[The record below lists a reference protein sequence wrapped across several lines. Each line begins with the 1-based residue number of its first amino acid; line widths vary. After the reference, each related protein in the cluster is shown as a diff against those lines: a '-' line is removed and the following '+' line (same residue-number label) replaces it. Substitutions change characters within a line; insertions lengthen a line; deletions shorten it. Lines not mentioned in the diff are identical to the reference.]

1 MKNTGKRIHSVRT
14 RLFSALM
21 AVVMAACL
29 LPAAAVS
36 ASAASWMDPYL
47 EKLVSWGIM
56 RGDSSGN
63 LHPNRDITRAE
74 FVVLVNRAFG
84 YDKTGAVPFKDV
96 NPSDWYYDDICIG
109 YNTGYFKGTTDTTA
123 SPRKPVTREQATVL
137 LGRSLML
144 DDDPGASM
152 DFTDSNSLGTWSRGI
167 IRSAVAEKIVS
178 GYADGSFRPKQ
189 NITRGQMAVLLVKAI
204 GTPISTPGTYSLGG
218 VYGNVTVSS
227 SDVTLRDTTIAGNLY
242 ITGGLGLGSV
252 NLENVTVLGKIV
264 VAGAGESNKGENSIQ
279 LRNVTTPN
287 LIMDSLANQFVT
299 VRADGDTKIDN
310 ASIRTSAYLEDAT
323 DNSHGFTKI
332 ELDGE
337 NGTALDLAGN
347 IKEVINLTPQS
358 TVRVTKG
365 TTKVLTVDE
374 AAIGSAVD
382 VARNAVTGT
391 LNLDMGTKVTG
402 SGDVTN
408 LNVNAAGSSAALL
421 PDKVTVRPGL
431 DANVGGAKLDATLA
445 AEYSADPRLLSGYP
459 KITNLN
465 PTSATAVFRANKS
478 GTLYWA
484 LTPITDGSVN
494 EDALLNPASRA
505 SIVKSGNI
513 KVTSSNTDFNAALT
527 GLTPDGSYYVSAMLV
542 DARGQRSSVKV
553 VSFSTPDNTTPN
565 FASGYP
571 YLSKITNNAAQVAVM
586 PNKTCRLYYALLPK
600 GATAPTA
607 KDFRSN
613 AVPGNYGFGTLD
625 VTKNEARLF
634 YVNNKQLT
642 ELASYDL
649 YLWLTDEDGAHS
661 SSVKKLSFTTVD
673 KTPPEFVTTPTVTSI
688 KDTSVAMTASINE
701 SGTIFWAV
709 VKEGD
714 DYPKPI
720 NGQVGGSPSL
730 DSDAAKLQ
738 VANGM
743 NALKSGKV
751 TATANKD
758 VTITV
763 SGLTSEGAY
772 DVYYLI
778 QDKAGNYSVKV
789 EKITIHTL
797 DNNPPTISQEF
808 TKTNDAAG
816 KSPLADTD
824 VRIIFSESVQDTS
837 SGERLLELYEAAK
850 KGDTEAKNNLKTCL
864 KNDIQLFD
872 ANVVTSNPVPLG
884 EDVIKY
890 DNVEITSEDGKV
902 IVTFKNGENGLNLAS
917 GGKYYF
923 QIQNIAD
930 TSGNRNIIKPNPT
943 KLETFTTVFA
953 QIKFS
958 TSEAPTSDGNGNDFD
973 MYFRS
978 VPVATEHAGSSVCWD
993 LIFRMNIPA
1002 KFELYEKVGD
1012 NGTWVRKGEAEINST
1027 DGTLQGTSYTR
1038 NFVDGNSS
1046 SSTALEQL
1054 NKFKNNTTRYFGI
1067 RFTSLN
1073 NIDETIKTT
1082 GDGRGTWSG
1091 RVEMQIEAVAGSS
1104 QSALHNLAVSNMTTD
1119 DFNTAIEDGVVQ
1131 IGSPTAF
1138 TLKHT
1143 FSDTTIPE
1151 FQTGYPKFTPSDTS
1165 GSIDLQLTRTTG
1177 TIFYVIAPVETI
1189 TTTVTEASAT
1199 LIGGD
1204 TLTAGN
1210 WNKLPTST
1218 TADTSKLVYSSTPS
1232 SGSIMTPPYTDP
1244 SIIKGKISYYGSNVS
1259 IPLKGLKPKTQYVA
1273 YFVLQG
1279 SASTVYSKNPYL
1291 FGFETKEI
1299 SRPIIE
1305 LTISNPSVTV
1315 KVDSTSTV
1323 DYLLAV
1329 NGNEPGHLRDAMVNY
1344 VAEADKPK
1352 FQTGGDY
1359 EKGTGKNKEYTVL
1372 DAMSNSYYKGGKLV
1386 GSVFDQFAKPE
1397 AKEDFA
1403 EFIRSQTTTSGD
1415 VALSGTIEEIAAGR
1429 SKTVDCSG
1437 GMVGTTW
1444 YTFLTVGRSATGSG
1458 DAFRA
1463 IRPVYNK
1470 DQSPPMITACLYE
1483 IELNPDGKTYS
1494 GTLSLIFNEDLYWVE
1509 KDTNTQ
1515 NQTVTPLCAKEIGV
1529 VGNFYAAGLVF
1540 GHSSQCFTLV
1550 TSEKEQ
1556 KISSVQFNFLTAQ
1569 NGSSIV
1575 APTSLGDKSGSVH
1588 NVSLTVVLDAS
1599 DPWNPRFVV
1608 TSDWNATGK

>member
-1 MKNTGKRIHSVRT
+1 
-14 RLFSALM
+14 
-21 AVVMAACL
+21 MAACL
-29 LPAAAVS
+29 LPAAAVP

-84 YDKTGAVPFKDV
+84 YGKTGAVPFKDV

-204 GTPISTPGTYSLGG
+204 GTPVSTPGTYSLGG

-347 IKEVINLTPQS
+347 IKEIINLTPQS

-391 LNLDMGTKVTG
+391 LNLDVGTKVTG

-408 LNVNAAGSSAALL
+408 LNVNAAGSSATLL

-586 PNKTCRLYYALLPK
+586 PNKTCRLYYVLLPK

-607 KDFRSN
+607 KDFRAN

-634 YVNNKQLT
+634 YVNSKQLT

-649 YLWLTDEDGAHS
+649 YLWLTDEDGSRS
-661 SSVKKLSFTTVD
+661 SAVKKLSFTTVD
-673 KTPPEFVTTPTVTSI
+673 KTPPKFVTEPIVTSI
-688 KDTSVAMTASINE
+688 KETSVTMTASINE
-701 SGTIFWAV
+701 PGTIFWAA
-709 VKEGD
+709 VKEGE

-720 NGQVGGSPSL
+720 NGQVVKPTL

-738 VANGM
+738 VVNGM

-758 VTITV
+758 VTINI

-778 QDKAGNYSVKV
+778 QDKAGNYSVLV

-797 DNNPPTISQEF
+797 DTNPPTISQEF
-808 TKTNDAAG
+808 TRTNDSEG

-824 VRIIFSESVQDTS
+824 VRIIFSENVQDTQ
-837 SGERLLELYEAAK
+837 SGKQLLALYQTSQDTSKSQTDRDNAK
-850 KGDTEAKNNLKTCL
+850 KELTSILRR
-864 KNDIQLFD
+864 DIVLYN
-872 ANVVTSNPVPLG
+872 ASVTPAVPVKDKINCSSPSESWTINYEG
-884 EDVIKY
+884 AAV
-890 DNVEITSEDGKV
+890 TAEDGKV
-902 IVTFKNGENGLNLAS
+902 VVTFKNGDNIKLES

-923 QIQNIAD
+923 QVQDIAD
-930 TSGNRNIIKPNPT
+930 TSTNKNIIKPNPT
-943 KLETFTTVFA
+943 DLEPFTTVFA
-953 QIKFS
+953 QLNI
-958 TSEAPTSDGNGNDFD
+958 TSAEASAEVDGVEAPVAFD
-973 MYFRS
+973 MSFKIVPSATGS
-978 VPVATEHAGSSVCWD
+978 VNENVYWD
-993 LIFRMNIPA
+993 LLFRTSSTVTF
-1002 KFELYEKVGD
+1002 KLYEKIGD
-1012 NGTWVRKGEAEINST
+1012 GAWKEIKADNSSDAKTASILST
-1027 DGTLQGTSYTR
+1027 DGSILGASYSQNFKDSTNAKTDFEPLKNVSETRQYGLVFTSY
-1038 NFVDGNSS
+1038 NGN
-1046 SSTALEQL
+1046 TERA
-1054 NKFKNNTTRYFGI
+1054 
-1067 RFTSLN
+1067 
-1073 NIDETIKTT
+1073 
-1082 GDGRGTWSG
+1082 TWNG
-1091 RVEMQIEAVAGSS
+1091 RVEMEVRAVAGSDYS
-1104 QSALHNLAVSNMTTD
+1104 EMRNLAISNIRNMDLDAAFASGIVEVGNPTD
-1119 DFNTAIEDGVVQ
+1119 YTMKTVFTDSLAPNFELGFPEFVKSDVTAVMNLQLDRSSGTIYYVVAPVTVIRTVLVDGSVIGYDNWDEDSVLPKENDGNNRVFC
-1131 IGSPTAF
+1131 GTPTSL
-1138 TLKHT
+1138 TVMKPN
-1143 FSDTTIPE
+1143 FSDSRIK
-1151 FQTGYPKFTPSDTS
+1151 TG
-1165 GSIDLQLTRTTG
+1165 R
-1177 TIFYVIAPVETI
+1177 V
-1189 TTTVTEASAT
+1189 
-1199 LIGGD
+1199 
-1204 TLTAGN
+1204 
-1210 WNKLPTST
+1210 
-1218 TADTSKLVYSSTPS
+1218 
-1232 SGSIMTPPYTDP
+1232 
-1244 SIIKGKISYYGSNVS
+1244 SYYGATVPVS
-1259 IPLKGLKPKTQYVA
+1259 LTDLEPETKYVA

-1279 SASTVYSKNPYL
+1279 DSQNVYTDKPYV
-1291 FGFETKEI
+1291 FGFKTNEV
-1299 SRPIIE
+1299 SRPIIT
-1305 LTISNPSVTV
+1305 LDISNPSVNV
-1315 KVDSTSTV
+1315 SVNSTSTV

-1329 NGNEPGHLRDAMVNY
+1329 NGREPGKLRSNMTYLDDSGTRRSYYLDARFN
-1344 VAEADKPK
+1344 AEDFKNTYGAD
-1352 FQTGGDY
+1352 
-1359 EKGTGKNKEYTVL
+1359 YTVL
-1372 DAMSNSYYKGGKLV
+1372 DAMSQDYYEGGELE
-1386 GSVFDQFAKPE
+1386 GSVFDHYASQT
-1397 AKEDFA
+1397 AKETFA
-1403 EFIRSQTTTSGD
+1403 NYIRSQVPSEGSVTMKGTVTVSASRTVSVNCSSGM
-1415 VALSGTIEEIAAGR
+1415 SGN
-1429 SKTVDCSG
+1429 
-1437 GMVGTTW
+1437 TW
-1444 YTFLTVGRSATGSG
+1444 YTFLTVGKSDSGSG

-1463 IRPVYNK
+1463 IRPVFNT
-1470 DQSPPMITACLYE
+1470 DNEAPVITSFSFTLGNTAPITSPNGICKGSVT
-1483 IELNPDGKTYS
+1483 IQ
-1494 GTLSLIFNEDLYWVE
+1494 FNEELYWLEQTGV
-1509 KDTNTQ
+1509 
-1515 NQTVTPLCAKEIGV
+1515 NQTITPLEATIDVSSDG
-1529 VGNFYAAGLVF
+1529 FYAAGLA
-1540 GHSSQCFTLV
+1540 FTKQGFALQGG
-1550 TSEKEQ
+1550 TARK
-1556 KISSVQFNFLTAQ
+1556 KISSVTFTFTNAHPGDYINAEAKLSDSSGNVHKNTPLHIELKYQS
-1569 NGSSIV
+1569 NGDGTYTPYFTIT
-1575 APTSLGDKSGSVH
+1575 PE
-1588 NVSLTVVLDAS
+1588 
-1599 DPWNPRFVV
+1599 
-1608 TSDWNATGK
+1608 WNATSN

>member
-1 MKNTGKRIHSVRT
+1 
-14 RLFSALM
+14 
-21 AVVMAACL
+21 MAACL
-29 LPAAAVS
+29 LPAAAVP

-365 TTKVLTVDE
+365 TTKALTVDE

-382 VARNAVTGT
+382 VARNAVTGA
-391 LNLDMGTKVTG
+391 LNLDVGTKVTG

-408 LNVNAAGSSAALL
+408 LNVNATGSSATLL

-586 PNKTCRLYYALLPK
+586 PNKTCRLYYVLLPK

-607 KDFRSN
+607 KDFRAN

-634 YVNNKQLT
+634 YVNSKQLT

-649 YLWLTDEDGAHS
+649 YLWLTDEDGSRS
-661 SSVKKLSFTTVD
+661 SAVKKLSFTTVD
-673 KTPPEFVTTPTVTSI
+673 KTPPKFVTEPTVTSI
-688 KDTSVAMTASINE
+688 KATSVSLTASINE
-701 SGTIFWAV
+701 AGTIFWAA

-714 DYPKPI
+714 EYPKPI
-720 NGQVGGSPSL
+720 NGQAVQPSL

-758 VTITV
+758 VTINV
-763 SGLTSEGAY
+763 SGLTAEGAY

-778 QDKAGNYSVKV
+778 QDKAGNYSVLV

-797 DNNPPTISQEF
+797 DTNPPTISQEF
-808 TKTNDAAG
+808 TRTNDSEG

-824 VRIIFSESVQDTS
+824 VRIVFSENVQDTQ
-837 SGERLLELYEAAK
+837 SGKQLLALYQTSQDTSKSQAERNN
-850 KGDTEAKNNLKTCL
+850 AKNELAGIL
-864 KNDIQLFD
+864 QRDIVLYN
-872 ANVVTSNPVPLG
+872 ASVTPAVPVKVCTDPAVK
-884 EDVIKY
+884 DWVINY
-890 DNVEITSEDGKV
+890 EGAAVTAEDGKV
-902 IVTFKNGENGLNLAS
+902 VVIFKNSDNINLES

-923 QIQNIAD
+923 QVDDIAD
-930 TSGNRNIIKPNPT
+930 TSSNKNIIKPNPT
-943 KLETFTTVFA
+943 KLEPFTTVFA
-953 QIKFS
+953 QLNI
-958 TSEAPTSDGNGNDFD
+958 TSAEASAKVDGVEAPVTFD
-973 MYFRS
+973 MSFKVVPSATGS
-978 VPVATEHAGSSVCWD
+978 VNENVYWD
-993 LIFRMNIPA
+993 LLFRTSSTVTF
-1002 KFELYEKVGD
+1002 KLYEKIGD
-1012 NGTWVRKGEAEINST
+1012 AAWKEIKNNSGEAKTASILST
-1027 DGTLQGTSYTR
+1027 DGSILGASYSQNFRDSTNDKTDFEQLKAVSKTRQYGLVFTSY
-1038 NFVDGNSS
+1038 NGN
-1046 SSTALEQL
+1046 TERA
-1054 NKFKNNTTRYFGI
+1054 
-1067 RFTSLN
+1067 
-1073 NIDETIKTT
+1073 
-1082 GDGRGTWSG
+1082 TWNG
-1091 RVEMQIEAVAGSS
+1091 RVEMEVRAVAGSNYS
-1104 QSALHNLAVSNMTTD
+1104 EMRNLAISNIRNMDLDSAFASGIVEVGNPTD
-1119 DFNTAIEDGVVQ
+1119 YTMKTVFTDSLAPNFEIGFPEFVKSDVTAVMNLQLDRSSGTIYYVVAPVTVIRTVLDNNTKTIINNETWDQLPEYTSDSESGVFCDE
-1131 IGSPTAF
+1131 PTSL
-1138 TLKHT
+1138 TVMKPN
-1143 FSDTTIPE
+1143 FSDSRIK
-1151 FQTGYPKFTPSDTS
+1151 TG
-1165 GSIDLQLTRTTG
+1165 R
-1177 TIFYVIAPVETI
+1177 V
-1189 TTTVTEASAT
+1189 
-1199 LIGGD
+1199 
-1204 TLTAGN
+1204 
-1210 WNKLPTST
+1210 
-1218 TADTSKLVYSSTPS
+1218 
-1232 SGSIMTPPYTDP
+1232 
-1244 SIIKGKISYYGSNVS
+1244 SYYGATVPVS
-1259 IPLKGLKPKTQYVA
+1259 LTDLEPETKYVA

-1279 SASTVYSKNPYL
+1279 DSQNVYTDKPYV
-1291 FGFETKEI
+1291 FGFKTKEV
-1299 SRPIIE
+1299 SRPIIT
-1305 LTISNPSVTV
+1305 LDISNPSVNV
-1315 KVDSTSTV
+1315 SVNSTSTV

-1329 NGNEPGHLRDAMVNY
+1329 NGREPGKLRDSMASTSY
-1344 VAEADKPK
+1344 LDTSKITVAE
-1352 FQTGGDY
+1352 F
-1359 EKGTGKNKEYTVL
+1359 EKKYRSGYTVL
-1372 DAMSNSYYKGGKLV
+1372 DAMSQDYYEGGELK
-1386 GSVFDQFAKPE
+1386 GSVFDHYASQS
-1397 AKEDFA
+1397 AKEEFA
-1403 EFIRSQTTTSGD
+1403 NYIRSQVPSEGSVTMK
-1415 VALSGTIEEIAAGR
+1415 GTVTVSAGR
-1429 SKTVDCSG
+1429 TVSVNCSS
-1437 GMVGTTW
+1437 GMSGTTW
-1444 YTFLTVGRSATGSG
+1444 YTFLTVGKSDSGSG

-1463 IRPVYNK
+1463 IRPVFNTDSEAPVITSYSFALGNIAPIS
-1470 DQSPPMITACLYE
+1470 SPNGVC
-1483 IELNPDGKTYS
+1483 K
-1494 GTLSLIFNEDLYWVE
+1494 GTLTIQFNEELYWLEQTGV
-1509 KDTNTQ
+1509 
-1515 NQTVTPLCAKEIGV
+1515 NQTITPLEATVDSSSDG
-1529 VGNFYAAGLVF
+1529 FYAAGLA
-1540 GHSSQCFTLV
+1540 FTDRSPCYNLKAG
-1550 TSEKEQ
+1550 TAGK
-1556 KISSVQFNFLTAQ
+1556 KISSVTFTFTSAQ
-1569 NGSSIV
+1569 
-1575 APTSLGDKSGSVH
+1575 SGTH
-1588 NVSLTVVLDAS
+1588 IDAS
-1599 DPWNPRFVV
+1599 TKLSDSSGNVHENTPLHIELKYQSNGDGTYTPYFTITPKWDA
-1608 TSDWNATGK
+1608 TSN

>member
-1 MKNTGKRIHSVRT
+1 MKNTGKRFHSVRT
-14 RLFSALM
+14 RLFSALV

-29 LPAAAVS
+29 LPAAAVP

-391 LNLDMGTKVTG
+391 LNLDVGTKVTG

-408 LNVNAAGSSAALL
+408 LNVNAAGSSATLL

-527 GLTPDGSYYVSAMLV
+527 ALTPDGSYYVSAMLV

-607 KDFRSN
+607 KDFRAN

-634 YVNNKQLT
+634 YVNSKQLT

-649 YLWLTDEDGAHS
+649 YLWLTDEDGSRS
-661 SSVKKLSFTTVD
+661 SAVKKLSFTTVD
-673 KTPPEFVTTPTVTSI
+673 KTPPKFVTEPIVTSI
-688 KDTSVAMTASINE
+688 KETSVTMTASINE
-701 SGTIFWAV
+701 PGTIFWAA
-709 VKEGD
+709 VKEGE

-720 NGQVGGSPSL
+720 NGQVVKPTL

-738 VANGM
+738 VVNGM

-758 VTITV
+758 VTINI

-789 EKITIHTL
+789 EKLTIHTL
-797 DNNPPTISQEF
+797 DTNPPAISQEF

-837 SGERLLELYEAAK
+837 SGERLLEVYEAAK
-850 KGDTEAKNNLKTCL
+850 NGDAEAKDNLKTCL

-872 ANVVTSNPVPLG
+872 ANVVTSNPAPLG

-890 DNVEITSEDGKV
+890 DNVEVSSEDGKV
-902 IVTFKNGENGLNLAS
+902 IVTFMNGRNLNLAS

-943 KLETFTTVFA
+943 KLEPFTTVFA
-953 QIKFS
+953 QIQFS
-958 TSEAPTSDGNGNDFD
+958 TSEAPTSAGSGKDFD

-978 VPVATEHAGSSVCWD
+978 VPVATEHAGASVCWD

-1002 KFELYEKVGD
+1002 KFELYEKTGE
-1012 NGTWVRKGEAEINST
+1012 NGTWVRKGTAEINST
-1027 DGTLQGTSYTR
+1027 DGTLQDTSYTR
-1038 NFVDGNSS
+1038 NFVGENSS
-1046 SSTALEQL
+1046 SSTNVKPL
-1054 NKFKNNTTRYFGI
+1054 NEFTGTHYYGI

-1073 NIDETIKTT
+1073 NIED
-1082 GDGRGTWSG
+1082 RGTWSDH
-1091 RVEMQIEAVAGSS
+1091 VEMQIEAMASTS
-1104 QSALHNLAVSNMTTD
+1104 QSALHNLAVSNMTNED
-1119 DFNTAIEDGVVQ
+1119 LNTAIEDGVVQ
-1131 IGSPTAF
+1131 IGSPTPF
-1138 TLKHT
+1138 KLKHT
-1143 FSDTTIPE
+1143 FQDSTIPE
-1151 FQTGYPKFTPSDTS
+1151 FQLGYPRITPSDTS
-1165 GSIDLQLTRTTG
+1165 GSIDVQLTRTTG
-1177 TIFYVIAPVETI
+1177 IIYYVIAPVETI
-1189 TTTVTEASAT
+1189 ATE
-1199 LIGGD
+1199 
-1204 TLTAGN
+1204 LTAALGTGDRASTSLTAYVKSESNETGN
-1210 WNKLPTST
+1210 WNYLPAT
-1218 TADTSKLVYSSTPS
+1218 TATDRSKLVFSSVPT
-1232 SGSIMTPPYTDP
+1232 SGNIMTPPYTDP
-1244 SIIKGKISYYGSNVS
+1244 SIIKGKLSYYGSNVS
-1259 IPLKGLKPKTQYVA
+1259 IPLKGLKPETQYVA

-1279 SASTVYSKNPYL
+1279 SASTVYSKNPYV
-1291 FGFETKEI
+1291 FGFETTEV
-1299 SRPIIE
+1299 SRPNITLEIY
-1305 LTISNPSVTV
+1305 NPSVAI
-1315 KVDSTSTV
+1315 SSNYTSTV
-1323 DYLLAV
+1323 DWLLTV
-1329 NGNEPGHLRDAMVNY
+1329 NEREPSVVQSKMV
-1344 VAEADKPK
+1344 DC
-1352 FQTGGDY
+1352 TD
-1359 EKGTGKNKEYTVL
+1359 EKKSEFESYAGAKANTMTVL
-1372 DAMSNSYYKGGKLV
+1372 EAMCTDYIESNGKV
-1386 GSVFDQFAKPE
+1386 VSSVFDKFASDTKK
-1397 AKEDFA
+1397 AA
-1403 EFIRSQTTTSGD
+1403 VAAGIRSQTTTGSSSIAGKGQ
-1415 VALSGTIEEIAAGR
+1415 VTVNAGGTAYVNCEPYLSADGTF
-1429 SKTVDCSG
+1429 
-1437 GMVGTTW
+1437 
-1444 YTFLTVGRSATGSG
+1444 YTFLCVGKSDSGSG

-1463 IRPVYNK
+1463 IYSVFKASNEAPKVTFCNFDGNFGSTGSLYGTLTINFDRPLYFRVEENGKQTKLPVVNISGNSTTTYQTVQNTFSA
-1470 DQSPPMITACLYE
+1470 DFGYTLYGTATPPTDNTIPPAVESIKYELNGARSGSAITALGNLCDKDGHVRTPPLTIRLNTVKGEDGTMRVTYE
-1483 IELNPDGKTYS
+1483 ISKG
-1494 GTLSLIFNEDLYWVE
+1494 W
-1509 KDTNTQ
+1509 
-1515 NQTVTPLCAKEIGV
+1515 
-1529 VGNFYAAGLVF
+1529 
-1540 GHSSQCFTLV
+1540 
-1550 TSEKEQ
+1550 
-1556 KISSVQFNFLTAQ
+1556 
-1569 NGSSIV
+1569 
-1575 APTSLGDKSGSVH
+1575 
-1588 NVSLTVVLDAS
+1588 DA
-1599 DPWNPRFVV
+1599 
-1608 TSDWNATGK
+1608 TK

>member
-1 MKNTGKRIHSVRT
+1 
-14 RLFSALM
+14 M

-29 LPAAAVS
+29 LPAAAVP

-391 LNLDMGTKVTG
+391 LNLDVGTKVTG

-408 LNVNAAGSSAALL
+408 LNVNAAGSSATLL

-607 KDFRSN
+607 KDFRAN

-634 YVNNKQLT
+634 YVNSKQLT

-649 YLWLTDEDGAHS
+649 YLWLTDEDGSRS
-661 SSVKKLSFTTVD
+661 SAVKKLPFTTVD
-673 KTPPEFVTTPTVTSI
+673 KTPPKFVTEPIVTSI
-688 KDTSVAMTASINE
+688 KETSVTMTASINE
-701 SGTIFWAV
+701 SGTIFWAA
-709 VKEGD
+709 VKEGE

-720 NGQVGGSPSL
+720 NGQVVKPTL

-738 VANGM
+738 VVNGM

-758 VTITV
+758 VTINI

-789 EKITIHTL
+789 EKLTIHTL
-797 DNNPPTISQEF
+797 DTNPPAISQEF

-850 KGDTEAKNNLKTCL
+850 NGDTEAKDHLKTCL
-864 KNDIQLFD
+864 ENDIQLFD
-872 ANVVTSNPVPLG
+872 ANVVTSNPAPLG

-902 IVTFKNGENGLNLAS
+902 IVTFMNGRNLNLAS

-943 KLETFTTVFA
+943 KLEPFTTVFA
-953 QIKFS
+953 QIQFS
-958 TSEAPTSDGNGNDFD
+958 TTDMNTALEEGVTGAGGTSVKGKEYFD

-978 VPVATEHAGSSVCWD
+978 VPVATEHAGASVCWD
-993 LIFRMNIPA
+993 MSFRMNIPA
-1002 KFELYEKVGD
+1002 KFELYEKTGE
-1012 NGTWVRKGEAEINST
+1012 NGTWVRKGTAEINST

-1038 NFVDGNSS
+1038 NFVGENSS
-1046 SSTALEQL
+1046 SSTNVKPL
-1054 NKFKNNTTRYFGI
+1054 NEFTGTHYYGI

-1073 NIDETIKTT
+1073 NIED
-1082 GDGRGTWSG
+1082 RGTWSDH
-1091 RVEMQIEAVAGSS
+1091 VEMQIEAMASTS
-1104 QSALHNLAVSNMTTD
+1104 QSALHNLAVSNMTNED
-1119 DFNTAIEDGVVQ
+1119 LNTAIEDGVVQ
-1131 IGSPTAF
+1131 IGSPTPF
-1138 TLKHT
+1138 KLKHT
-1143 FSDTTIPE
+1143 FQDSTIPE
-1151 FQTGYPKFTPSDTS
+1151 FQLGYPRITPSDTS
-1165 GSIDLQLTRTTG
+1165 GSIDVQLTRTTG
-1177 TIFYVIAPVETI
+1177 IIYYVIAPVETI
-1189 TTTVTEASAT
+1189 ATELTTALGTGDRAST
-1199 LIGGD
+1199 S
-1204 TLTAGN
+1204 LTAYVKSESNETGN
-1210 WNKLPTST
+1210 WNYLPATTTTDRSKLAFSSVPTS
-1218 TADTSKLVYSSTPS
+1218 
-1232 SGSIMTPPYTDP
+1232 GNIMTPPYTDP

-1259 IPLKGLKPKTQYVA
+1259 IPLKGLKPETQYVA

-1279 SASTVYSKNPYL
+1279 SASTVYSKNPYV
-1291 FGFETKEI
+1291 FGFETTEV

-1305 LTISNPSVTV
+1305 LTISNLTVMV

-1344 VAEADKPK
+1344 VAEADKAK

-1359 EKGTGKNKEYTVL
+1359 YEKGTGKSKEYTVL
-1372 DAMSNSYYKGGKLV
+1372 DAMSNSYYKGGKLI
-1386 GSVFDQFAKPE
+1386 GSVFDQFATPK

-1415 VALSGTIEEIAAGR
+1415 VALSGTIEEILAGR

-1444 YTFLTVGRSATGSG
+1444 YTFLAVGRSATGSG

-1470 DQSPPMITACLYE
+1470 DQSPPMVTACLYE
-1483 IELNPDGKTYS
+1483 IELNDDGKTYS
-1494 GTLSLIFNEDLYWVE
+1494 GTVSLTFNEDLYWVE
-1509 KDTNTQ
+1509 KDANTQ
-1515 NQTVTPLCAKEIGV
+1515 NQTVTPISASSRLTPTSG
-1529 VGNFYAAGLVF
+1529 YYPAGLAF
-1540 GHSSQCFTLV
+1540 SSSSPTFIVMNGTVVNQP
-1550 TSEKEQ
+1550 TSF
-1556 KISSVQFNFLTAQ
+1556 IRFQFSNAKQ
-1569 NGSSIV
+1569 GSYIQ
-1575 APTSLGDKSGSVH
+1575 APTNLGDKAGSVH
-1588 NVSLTVVLDAS
+1588 SVPLTVSFDLSNPAS
-1599 DPWNPRFVV
+1599 PKFIIHPEWD
-1608 TSDWNATGK
+1608 ATGGR